1 MTKNIF
7 AVQYIIEETEPVRGW
22 DSADHFISNVEELV
36 TDASTFKVLSVTS
49 KEVPMN
55 EGVKHLSVVPINE
68 HIFVNEEE
76 KTND

>member
-36 TDASTFKVLSVTS
+36 TDASRDALRTHGQDIGTFSRFTPHKISL
-49 KEVPMN
+49 
-55 EGVKHLSVVPINE
+55 
-68 HIFVNEEE
+68 
-76 KTND
+76 